1 MSSVEA
7 RASHEYPSPG
17 ATTETTWHIPVEG
30 MTCAACALRIER
42 KLGRTEGVSAV
53 GVNYAAAEAVVSL
66 EQGGPSVRELV
77 DVIRRTGYDVAT
89 SLAEARF
96 EHDRAHVEALWNR
109 ARELFAD
116 WEAIENGGRVTSKGN
131 LVAGYQAAKVGV
143 PSLMPLSGSRM
154 SSGYGMRDH
163 PVLGRRA
170 NHAGIDLAAP
180 TGTPVYAT
188 ADGRVERASRW
199 SSYGNIVM
207 IEHGGAMETRYAHL
221 SGFAVSE
228 GDKVRKGQLIGYVGS
243 TGRSTGPHLHY
254 EVRVNGQAVNPV
266 PYMNASID
274 ADDSATAGRGGPE

>member
-1 MSSVEA
+1 MFV
-7 RASHEYPSPG
+7 
-17 ATTETTWHIPVEG
+17 
-30 MTCAACALRIER
+30 
-42 KLGRTEGVSAV
+42 KLAKTLTVAV
-53 GVNYAAAEAVVSL
+53 AVVATPAMAN
-66 EQGGPSVRELV
+66 EG
-77 DVIRRTGYDVAT
+77 TNTAT
-89 SLAEARF
+89 SAQLSGVIDTQHISAGSANVSQDEF
-96 EHDRAHVEALWNR
+96 G
-109 ARELFAD
+109 ELFAD